1 MATGDY
7 VADQNSGYRVK
18 ATVLR
23 AYTGYLQKE
32 GLLADARASLSPHV
46 LALLDHPP
54 LPSSWVDGG
63 PLSELLGFV
72 FKRQG
77 VSGVNRMSEQA
88 LREMLPIYMPAL
100 KAAMR
105 LSGVSPATILAH
117 LDTLTRTSIEGCEY
131 RYEKVAPRSCT
142 MTIHYPNAKLIPLYS
157 FQSSIATFKTIF
169 ELCGV
174 KGRIGEPQVINH
186 NTASYTIE
194 WA

>member
-1 MATGDY
+1 MALGDY

-23 AYTGYLQKE
+23 AYASYLQKE
-32 GLLADARASLSPHV
+32 GLLAEARASLSPQTV
-46 LALLDHPP
+46 ALLDHPP

-63 PLSELLGFV
+63 PLAELLGLV
-72 FKRQG
+72 SKRQG
-77 VSGVNRMSEQA
+77 VTGVNRMSEQA

-100 KAAMR
+100 KGALR

-117 LDTLTRTSIEGCEY
+117 LDTLTRSSIEGCKY
-131 RYEKVAPRSCT
+131 RYEKTAARSCT
-142 MTIHYPNAKLIPLYS
+142 ITIHYPNAKLIPLYS

-174 KGRIGEPQVINH
+174 KGRIGEPQVVNH
-186 NTASYTIE
+186 NTASYHIE